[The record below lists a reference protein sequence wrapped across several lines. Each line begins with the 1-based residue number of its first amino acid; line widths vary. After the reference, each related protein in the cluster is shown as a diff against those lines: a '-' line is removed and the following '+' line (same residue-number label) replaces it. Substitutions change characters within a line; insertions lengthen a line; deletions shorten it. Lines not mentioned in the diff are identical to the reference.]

1 MVLVVVELA
10 FLVVGLV
17 LPCWQPERTSLGGSI
32 VARRSIGVVTADAQW
47 HSSPKDGHGERNV
60 QLL

>member
-10 FLVVGLV
+10 FLVGLE
-17 LPCWQPERTSLGGSI
+17 LPCWQPGRRSLVGNS
-32 VARRSIGVVTADAQW
+32 VARRSIGVITADAQW

-60 QLL
+60 QL